1 MTRTGIEA
9 ALNDLLFNRD
19 ITLEEAAERHT
30 TPGCRRRTD
39 GEWADRAEFLDHI
52 GHLRGIVAGGEV
64 EVHDELYD
72 GTKYADRHTCHITK
86 TDGGTVTMEVYVFAD
101 LAPVARSDETC
112 RSEPPPRRRGA
123 RAGAPSYP

>member
-19 ITLEEAAERHT
+19 MPLEEAAERHF
-30 TPGCRRRTD
+30 TPGYRQRTD
-39 GEWADRAEFLDHI
+39 GAWADRAEFLDHI
-52 GHLRGIVAGGEV
+52 GHLRGMVADGTV

-86 TDGGTVTMEVYVFAD
+86 NDGTTVTMEVYVFAD
-101 LAPVARSDETC
+101 LAPDGRFDRIEETTLMLSGSDADRDMGSAR
-112 RSEPPPRRRGA
+112 
-123 RAGAPSYP
+123 